1 MYNLIRSEVESTI
14 DYIERAIEQR
24 DMWAARFPRLQI
36 GKIRPSLQRTTVLA
50 RACPPVKLGNSM
62 GIGGKLRQTLSAR
75 EILDLVRN
83 DLERV
88 EREIS
93 LESVASVDAVTTI
106 GRYLQAGGGKRL
118 RPILVLLASRL
129 VGGVTDSSIR
139 MAAVVEMIHTA
150 TLVHDDVID
159 TAKTRRGR
167 PSSNAIWGNH
177 TCVLA
182 GDWLYMQ
189 AFQMALRERNF
200 HVLDLLITLT
210 QMMVEGELLQL
221 ERIGKIEV
229 SEADYME
236 LVDRKTASLFSVCAR
251 LGALMG
257 GADEALETRLG
268 DFAWNL
274 GIAFQLVDDVLD
286 FTSSEAVLGKPV
298 GSDLREGKVTL
309 PLIYAL
315 DEAAPEDRQLVHTVL
330 KDGNYDR
337 APFGKILQMIE
348 RHHGFERVRERAEAF
363 TDKARAIMNEFP
375 ESPEQRALTALT
387 ALVADR
393 DH

>member
-1 MYNLIRSEVESTI
+1 MGL
-14 DYIERAIEQR
+14 
-24 DMWAARFPRLQI
+24 
-36 GKIRPSLQRTTVLA
+36 G
-50 RACPPVKLGNSM
+50 KLG
-62 GIGGKLRQTLSAR
+62 QTLTAR
-75 EILDLVRN
+75 EIFDLVKK

-106 GRYLQAGGGKRL
+106 GRYLQDGGGKRL
-118 RPILVLLASRL
+118 RPILVLLSSGL
-129 VGGVTDSSIR
+129 MGSISDCSIR

-159 TAKTRRGR
+159 SAKTRRGR
-167 PSSNAIWGNH
+167 PSSNAVYGNH

-200 HVLDLLITLT
+200 RVLDLLIALT

-221 ERIGKIEV
+221 ERIGKIQV

-236 LVDRKTASLFSVCAR
+236 LVDRKTASLFSACAR
-251 LGALMG
+251 LGAMMG
-257 GADEALETRLG
+257 GADEAAESRLG
-268 DFAWNL
+268 EFAWNL

-286 FTSSEAVLGKPV
+286 FTSNEKVLGKPV

-309 PLIYAL
+309 PLVYAL
-315 DEAAPEDRQLVHTVL
+315 EDATRDERQMVEDVL
-330 KDGNYDR
+330 KDENYDR
-337 APFGKILQMIE
+337 VPFSKILRLIE
-348 RHHGFERVRERAEAF
+348 RHRGFDRVRERAQAF
-363 TDKARAIMNEFP
+363 TDKARSMILEFP
-375 ESPEQRALTALT
+375 ESPYQRALTALT
-387 ALVADR
+387 DLVTDR

>member
-1 MYNLIRSEVESTI
+1 MGLG
-14 DYIERAIEQR
+14 
-24 DMWAARFPRLQI
+24 RL
-36 GKIRPSLQRTTVLA
+36 G
-50 RACPPVKLGNSM
+50 
-62 GIGGKLRQTLSAR
+62 QTLTAK
-75 EILDLVRN
+75 EIFDLVKK

-106 GRYLQAGGGKRL
+106 SRYLQDGGGKRL
-118 RPILVLLASRL
+118 RPILVLLASQL
-129 VGGVTDSSIR
+129 VGGVSDGTVR
-139 MAAVVEMIHTA
+139 MAAVVEMIHAA

-159 TAKTRRGR
+159 IAKTRRGR

-189 AFQMALRERNF
+189 AFQVALRERNF
-200 HVLDLLITLT
+200 HVLDLLIALT

-221 ERIGKIEV
+221 DRIGKIDI

-236 LVDRKTASLFSVCAR
+236 LVDRKTASLFSACAR

-257 GADEALETRLG
+257 AANEAVETRLG
-268 DFAWNL
+268 EFAWNL
-274 GIAFQLVDDVLD
+274 GIAFQLVDDMLD
-286 FTSSEAVLGKPV
+286 FTSHEKVLGKPV

-309 PLIYAL
+309 PLVYAL
-315 DEAAPEDRQLVHTVL
+315 EEATPDERQLVATVL
-330 KDGNYDR
+330 KDGNYDQ
-337 APFGKILQMIE
+337 APFREILRMIQ
-348 RHHGFERVRERAEAF
+348 RHRGFDRVRERAQSF
-363 TDKARAIMNEFP
+363 TERARAIIGEFP
-375 ESPEQRALTALT
+375 DSPYQRALSAVTELIT
-387 ALVADR
+387 ER